1 MRWIKMSLFFP
12 LKIKEVLKNDYQLLR
27 NTKTDLTKSY
37 ISIESRS
44 REMVRLFQVE
54 MVRQKEY
61 TIY

>member
-54 MVRQKEY
+54 MVRQKEN
-61 TIY
+61 TI

>member
-1 MRWIKMSLFFP
+1 MSLLFQ
-12 LKIKEVLKNDYQLLR
+12 LKIKEVKKNDYHLCE
-27 NTKTDLTKSY
+27 TPKTELTKLY

-44 REMVRLFQVE
+44 REMVRLFQGE

>member
-1 MRWIKMSLFFP
+1 MSLLFP
-12 LKIKEVLKNDYQLLR
+12 LKIKEVLKNDYQLCE
-27 NTKTDLTKSY
+27 TPKTELTKLY